1 MFEIILHFKWV
12 NVIIYFDNN
21 LEMLHPGEPVIITNL
36 LNISDEF
43 NNFSHLISTN
53 ETDIFMKQ
61 SFCEKR
67 FENEKIVTSFQE
79 SMSKDFRRWAKHL
92 KSIGGI
98 GGYHPGCQIF
108 KTINKRNY
116 LECRSQIRSHLKKLL
131 IKESDRMIVRA
142 RISNIIVYEDYR
154 EIRSFAQSH
163 AFFEVIGNSVIKPE
177 NFILSLSG
185 LYSDDIKTAIEETC
199 LLSLNIRDSVPSNLN
214 YNKRCINIELLLND
228 CILYAQ
234 WPLSPEV
241 IMDEPRDELLL
252 FNMCLFR
259 FKEPASDEPDWDGVQ
274 IMIQSIQRDQHTN
287 HDISIASTNSSIVNT
302 HDIAN
307 L

>member
-163 AFFEVIGNSVIKPE
+163 AFLEVI
-177 NFILSLSG
+177 
-185 LYSDDIKTAIEETC
+185 
-199 LLSLNIRDSVPSNLN
+199 
-214 YNKRCINIELLLND
+214 
-228 CILYAQ
+228 
-234 WPLSPEV
+234 
-241 IMDEPRDELLL
+241 
-252 FNMCLFR
+252 
-259 FKEPASDEPDWDGVQ
+259 
-274 IMIQSIQRDQHTN
+274 
-287 HDISIASTNSSIVNT
+287 
-302 HDIAN
+302 
-307 L
+307 